1 MAYTDPL
8 TLKVGPTIAA
18 TTGGT
23 SVSLPKINQDSYG
36 SEYFA
41 VAADGLSE
49 FRIKIRHSQESVK
62 AGANKM
68 QRHQLSVVQYVYPTA
83 TVPLGRTREAYTI
96 LRMENGDAIASF
108 TDLAKGLVDQLTAG
122 NLTKLIGW
130 ES

>member
-1 MAYTDPL
+1 MFTDPL

-49 FRIKIRHSQESVK
+49 YRVKIRHSNENVK
-62 AGANKM
+62 TGANKM
-68 QRHQLSVVQYVYPTA
+68 QRHQLSVVQYVYPTT

-96 LRMENGDAIASF
+96 LRVEVGDTISSF
-108 TDLAKGLVDQLTAG
+108 TDLVKGLVDQLTAG
-122 NLTKLIGW
+122 NITKLVGW

>member
-1 MAYTDPL
+1 MFTDPL
-8 TLKVGPTIAA
+8 VLKIGPTIAA

-49 FRIKIRHSQESVK
+49 FRIKIRHSKESVK
-62 AGANKM
+62 SGANPM

-83 TVPLGRTREAYTI
+83 SVPLGRTRESYVI
-96 LRMENGDAIASF
+96 LRTEVGDTIASF
-108 TDLAKGLVDQLTAG
+108 TDLVKGLVDQLTAG
-122 NLTKLIGW
+122 NITKLVGW